1 MAKVPNLR
9 NFSPTESQAKN
20 VDDTKML
27 DTVAH
32 ETVDMN
38 ESNDTG
44 KELVNG
50 DKVTGPFGLTG
61 RN

>member
-1 MAKVPNLR
+1 MAKVPDLR
-9 NFSPTESQAKN
+9 NFSPMESSAKH

-32 ETVDMN
+32 ETTNMN
-38 ESNDTG
+38 ESNDVG
-44 KELVNG
+44 KEYTTDV
-50 DKVTGPFGLTG
+50 KIPGPFGAKG